1 MQDTYH
7 GNEQKSFEELKIYP
21 LKTLAL
27 ETKLPEEEFY
37 EYDPNQINLKINIW
51 RKGIQSLNEEEYL
64 KPTVIKINKEAP
76 MQELMSVLS
85 RKYDVPV
92 EFMIVLK

>member
-27 ETKLPEEEFY
+27 ETKLPDEEFY
-37 EYDPNQINLKINIW
+37 EYDPN
-51 RKGIQSLNEEEYL
+51 
-64 KPTVIKINKEAP
+64 
-76 MQELMSVLS
+76 
-85 RKYDVPV
+85 
-92 EFMIVLK
+92 

>member
-1 MQDTYH
+1 MNRKLDPLNKLLKLSYDKFGLKVGIENCRLWAYNVVNGIMQDTYH

-37 EYDPNQINLKINIW
+37 EYDPN
-51 RKGIQSLNEEEYL
+51 
-64 KPTVIKINKEAP
+64 
-76 MQELMSVLS
+76 
-85 RKYDVPV
+85 
-92 EFMIVLK
+92 